1 MRSPFL
7 WLALALHVILAT
19 GYAWYTPAFE
29 GPDENSHYDYAWH
42 IANAQQLP
50 LTMQLAK
57 ERGLPQTEG
66 AVLAIH
72 PPLYY
77 AVVAAGMKA
86 LGCDDTVN
94 GPRKNPNFDS
104 RSAPSRHLYWLHEEQ
119 PNRLLSW
126 LRMISVLLG
135 TVTIACVHRLG
146 RVCCPEVPRIGDL
159 AALLTACLPMWSAL
173 HGLLHNDVL
182 ATALSSATILMLAT
196 LLRAK
201 QANTKQGIALGL
213 LLGLAFLTK
222 MTTLFLGGLSALA
235 AVVLLRRRQTNIT
248 TVVAATITTLAVCG
262 WMFARNYWLYHDPLA
277 LNAHDQSFLPLPAEA
292 RWLYFFGSD
301 PWPETTPSFLPTV
314 FTSLFGRF
322 GWFHLPP
329 HPALVTCGAFVATI
343 AGVGFVRALCDKGR
357 KYVPH
362 TNWLLLSACMLVFL
376 GTAYFNLSHAQPQA
390 RFLFPAIA
398 PAAVLLAAGLVR
410 ISASIPHR
418 QLAVW
423 LLPATAFTVF
433 LATFRPA
440 FDPALAPA
448 PVTHRNLVSHIA
460 QDPPIASIKWSS
472 QLGTAPINTPPTLTW
487 NDPDAPANT
496 HYSLYAFDDNGR
508 IWLATH
514 EWTKGALKISG
525 GEFAIPSNI
534 WEFLPRDVP
543 LWLKL
548 RRVPSAPNETPRKLA
563 TSDRLGLIRR

>member
-7 WLALALHVILAT
+7 WLALGLHVALAT
-19 GYAWYTPAFE
+19 SYAWYTPAFE

-50 LTMQLAK
+50 LTMQLAG

-77 AVVAAGMKA
+77 VVVAAGMKA

-94 GPRKNPNFDS
+94 GPRRNPEFDS
-104 RSAPSRHLYWLHEEQ
+104 GSAPSRHLHWLHEEH
-119 PNRLLSW
+119 PNRLLFW

-135 TVTIACVHRLG
+135 AATILCVHRLG
-146 RVCCPEVPRIGDL
+146 RICCPAVPRIGDL

-182 ATALSSATILMLAT
+182 ATTLSSATILMLAK
-196 LLRAK
+196 LLLADRTT
-201 QANTKQGIALGL
+201 TKHGIVLGM

-222 MTTLFLGGLSALA
+222 LTTLFLGGLSALTA
-235 AVVLLRRRQTNIT
+235 ISLLRRKQTNIT
-248 TVVAATITTLAVCG
+248 TVVAATITTLVVCG

-277 LNAHDQSFLPLPAEA
+277 LNAHDQSFQPLPVEY
-292 RWLYFFGSD
+292 RWYYFFGSA

-329 HPALVTCGAFVATI
+329 HPALVTCGAVVAVI
-343 AGVGFVRALCDKGR
+343 AGLGFVRALCDRGR
-357 KYVPH
+357 KFVPH
-362 TNWLLLSACMLVFL
+362 ATWLLLSACFLVFL

-398 PAAVLLAAGLVR
+398 PATVLLAAGLVR

-418 QLAVW
+418 RLAVW
-423 LLPATAFTVF
+423 LLPMTAIAVF
-433 LATFRPA
+433 FATFRPA
-440 FDPALAPA
+440 FDPTLAPA
-448 PVTHRNLVSHIA
+448 PVAHRSLVGHIA
-460 QDPPIASIKWSS
+460 KDPANTSIEWTS
-472 QLGTAPINTPPTLTW
+472 QLGTSHLEAPPTLTW
-487 NDPDAPANT
+487 SDPSAPAGT
-496 HYSLYAFDDNGR
+496 HYTLYAFDDNGR

-514 EWTKGALKISG
+514 EWTKGDLKITG
-525 GEFAIPSNI
+525 EEFAIPTDI
-534 WEFLPRDVP
+534 WNFLPRDVP
-543 LWLKL
+543 LWIKL
-548 RRVPSAPNETPRKLA
+548 RRVPSVASDIPRNLA
-563 TSDRLGLIRR
+563 TSERLRLIRK